1 MVVAEYSGGR
11 QSHCSAGDE
20 RLMPITQMRP
30 DSWIHYGIVPT
41 GRWAPL
47 YAALRIAATNL
58 IETGYAGE
66 FSFPHKRPGL
76 RVRFQPAAGSRLIL
90 DDLFQGVSGRRRSV
104 SA

>member
-47 YAALRIAATNL
+47 YAALRIAAT
-58 IETGYAGE
+58 T
-66 FSFPHKRPGL
+66 
-76 RVRFQPAAGSRLIL
+76 
-90 DDLFQGVSGRRRSV
+90 
-104 SA
+104 

>member
-1 MVVAEYSGGR
+1 MSGSSVGHTRFHGCQVPRPAETLPAMVVAEYSGGR

-66 FSFPHKRPGL
+66 FSFPHKRP
-76 RVRFQPAAGSRLIL
+76 
-90 DDLFQGVSGRRRSV
+90 
-104 SA
+104 